1 MNELV
6 KNIPKPEQERFERIE
21 QRIAELPQN
30 QQAAV
35 QAGIAM
41 IELAMR
47 TADKTAVGA
56 GVLALAYTSCRIAA
70 GAESVPVEEK
80 RIVIPGSLH

>member
-1 MNELV
+1 MSEPV
-6 KNIPKPEQERFERIE
+6 AIPKPEQERFERIGE
-21 QRIAELPQN
+21 RIAELPED
-30 QQAAV
+30 QQRAV

-56 GVLALAYTSCRIAA
+56 GVLALAYVSCRIAA
-70 GAESVPVEEK
+70 GAEALPVEEK
-80 RIVIPGSLH
+80 RIVLPGSLH